1 MRINKLFSNMGICS
15 RNDTNKLIEEGRITV
30 NGDFCVNGQWVTEE
44 DDILLDNEPIS
55 NRKKIYIAFNKP
67 VGIICTTSRHTKNNI
82 IDFINYPQYIFPVGR
97 LDKESQGLILM
108 TNDGDMSNKILNSD
122 NNHEKEY
129 IVTLNKNFTNDFIEM
144 MKSGVEISCK
154 ESSGIKR
161 ISDTVGIKKIDKDGV
176 IIEKEELLVSINKKD
191 RKNIV
196 KTKPCKISRIDKK
209 TFRIILTQGL
219 NRQIRK
225 MCSTLGYEVV
235 KLERVRIM
243 NINLNDLKEGSFRE
257 ITNEEISYLRNIL
270 G

>member
-15 RNDTNKLIEEGRITV
+15 RNDTNKLIEERRIKV
-30 NGDFCVNGQWVTEE
+30 NGDFCVQGQWVTEE

-55 NRKKIYIAFNKP
+55 NRKKIYLAFNKP
-67 VGIICTTSRHTKNNI
+67 VGIVCTTSKDIKNNI

-108 TNDGDMSNKILNSD
+108 TNDGDISNKILNSD
-122 NNHEKEY
+122 SNHEKEY
-129 IVTLNKNFTNDFIEM
+129 VVTLNKDFTNDFLDA
-144 MKSGVEISCK
+144 MKAGVEISCK
-154 ESSGIKR
+154 ESSGVKR
-161 ISDTVGIKKIDKDGV
+161 ISDTVGIRKIEKDGV
-176 IIEKEELLVSINKKD
+176 LIEKEELLVSINKKE

-196 KTKPCKISRIDKK
+196 KTRPCKVSRIDEK

-225 MCSTLGYEVV
+225 MCSTLGYNVV

-243 NINLNDLKEGSFRE
+243 NIKINDLKEGFFRE
-257 ITNEEISYLRNIL
+257 ITNDEISYLRNIL